1 MRVLERL
8 RGNHAAG
15 ADAIRVLMC
24 ASIKTRLASPDL
36 LRKPFPSHLSMLIKD
51 TINPKPSPLARD
63 ERYGMSFSSSI
74 SFITHKDT
82 INPKSAA
89 RGAHPCWRVGDTEA
103 LACESL
109 KPSPLAGRTLGVRR
123 IEPLLAPPLRSRWD
137 RGRGIESL
145 GPTSRGRSPTACQV
159 KMGPRTRYKAHES
172 AGGAGTNRGGAQQ
185 QGGKDISEKGRQE
198 REGETIARRG
208 DNSEEGRQ

>member
-36 LRKPFPSHLSMLIKD
+36 LRKPFPSHLSMLI
-51 TINPKPSPLARD
+51 
-63 ERYGMSFSSSI
+63 
-74 SFITHKDT
+74 KDT

-145 GPTSRGRSPTACQV
+145 GPTSRGRFPTACQV

-185 QGGKDISEKGRQE
+185 QGGKDISEEGRQE
-198 REGETIARRG
+198 RGGETIARRG
-208 DNSEEGRQ
+208 DKSEKGRQ